1 MTPSLLH
8 RIIGLAMEVHNALGP
23 HHAEI
28 VYHRAM
34 VATLAAA
41 GLRLRDRPTLT
52 VCFRGRMVAALVP
65 DCIARDGEETVIV
78 DFKADGRLTE
88 ADVRQMLGYLSAYR
102 GAAVGLLLNFGSPR
116 LTWRRVRLAKGARN
130 HYLGAGSL

>member
-23 HHAEI
+23 YHAEI

-34 VATLAAA
+34 VETLTAA
-41 GLRLRDRPTLT
+41 GLHLRDRPTL
-52 VCFRGRMVAALVP
+52 VIRFRGRPIAALVP
-65 DCIARDGEETVIV
+65 DCIVRDGEETVIV

-88 ADVRQMLGYLSAYR
+88 ADVRQMLG
-102 GAAVGLLLNFGSPR
+102 
-116 LTWRRVRLAKGARN
+116 WERN
-130 HYLGAGSL
+130 HHHGASSL